1 MTDKEFHKLKRQ
13 DVLRLLLAQVKE
25 AEELRSKLAE
35 TEGRLIVAEGSY
47 ERLRKRLDTK
57 DAQINKLKGRLDK
70 KDDQIRNLKTALDKF
85 REEKLYEATEP
96 GSIAEAALQL
106 SGIFEAAQN
115 AAELYL
121 RNVKRLSEEAS
132 EAEE

>member
-35 TEGRLIVAEGSY
+35 TEGRLIVAEGGY

-70 KDDQIRNLKTALDKF
+70 KDDQIRNLKTAL
-85 REEKLYEATEP
+85 EKLRAEKLDAAAEP

-106 SGIFEAAQN
+106 SGVFEAAQN

-121 RNVKRLSEEAS
+121 QNIKRLSEETS